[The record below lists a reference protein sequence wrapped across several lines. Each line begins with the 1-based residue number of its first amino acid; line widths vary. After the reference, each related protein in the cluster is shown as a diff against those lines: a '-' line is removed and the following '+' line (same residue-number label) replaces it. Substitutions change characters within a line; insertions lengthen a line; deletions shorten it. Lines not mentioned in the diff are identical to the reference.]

1 VANAGDELS
10 AITESVSTIS
20 GHVEGISSSAREQS
34 ASLAEV
40 NTGVAQLDRVTQQ
53 NAAMVSQANDAG
65 RTLRAEALAMTESIA
80 VFKLPGGSGTE
91 AAPDTMRRSA

>member
-1 VANAGDELS
+1 VASAGDELS

-65 RTLRAEALAMTESIA
+65 RTLQAEANWPWPRASRSSSSRVSLAEC
-80 VFKLPGGSGTE
+80 P
-91 AAPDTMRRSA
+91 RRNCA

>member
-1 VANAGDELS
+1 LS

-20 GHVEGISSSAREQS
+20 DHVEGISSSAREQS

-65 RTLRAEALAMTESIA
+65 RTLRDEANAMAESIA
-80 VFKLPGGSGTE
+80 IFKLPHGTI
-91 AAPDTMRRSA
+91 ALGMDGDVRRLAG